1 MQLEYNFHERIRKT
15 KVLKNGRLFSS
26 TMKAS
31 THLLNWMALCTKRF
45 TIYFWCIAYNLLK
58 WLQSLN
64 LICFEVTRWPLVP
77 VSSNFNIMRQKTKE
91 ILTVLSAKQKFLK
104 FLMSMYHSYLEIYS
118 RRRYI
123 IFTISKRG
131 NKTLT
136 YAVGIL
142 FSWTYKEIKILQNG
156 WSFSSTMKAS
166 TYHLNW
172 MALYLDDVPPI
183 SVLQII

>member
-1 MQLEYNFHERIRKT
+1 
-15 KVLKNGRLFSS
+15 
-26 TMKAS
+26 
-31 THLLNWMALCTKRF
+31 
-45 TIYFWCIAYNLLK
+45 
-58 WLQSLN
+58 
-64 LICFEVTRWPLVP
+64 
-77 VSSNFNIMRQKTKE
+77 
-91 ILTVLSAKQKFLK
+91 
-104 FLMSMYHSYLEIYS
+104 MSMYHSYLEIYS

-183 SVLQII
+183 SVVQIT

>member
-1 MQLEYNFHERIRKT
+1 
-15 KVLKNGRLFSS
+15 
-26 TMKAS
+26 
-31 THLLNWMALCTKRF
+31 MALCTKRF

-156 WSFSSTMKAS
+156 WSFSSTKQSFDISFKLNGFILGRCTTHFRS
-166 TYHLNW
+166 TNYLN
-172 MALYLDDVPPI
+172 D
-183 SVLQII
+183 SQI